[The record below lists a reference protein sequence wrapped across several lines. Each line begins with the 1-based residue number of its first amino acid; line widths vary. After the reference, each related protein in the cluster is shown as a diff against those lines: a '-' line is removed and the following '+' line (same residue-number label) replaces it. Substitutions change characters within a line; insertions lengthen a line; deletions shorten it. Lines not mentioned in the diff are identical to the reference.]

1 MKILVFRVF
10 VFVVS
15 VPCWQRMECVCM
27 PTNCVEIGVPE
38 RVTHTIFNLY
48 IYYLSVRPCRYIFNY
63 KNKHV
68 STFRCKFRQL
78 ALRRATQIP
87 NIRISASAYK
97 MFYSFKK
104 VASARAPHT
113 HTHTTACVFWLA
125 CFPAARLHRTLV
137 RCNFSA
143 NPKHTQQKLILNKCQ
158 RTHARE

>member
-15 VPCWQRMECVCM
+15 VPCWRRMECVCM

-104 VASARAPHT
+104 VASARAPPHT
-113 HTHTTACVFWLA
+113 HTQQRVCFGSLVFQPHACTELWCGA
-125 CFPAARLHRTLV
+125 IFPQ
-137 RCNFSA
+137 
-143 NPKHTQQKLILNKCQ
+143 TQNTHNKN
-158 RTHARE
+158 